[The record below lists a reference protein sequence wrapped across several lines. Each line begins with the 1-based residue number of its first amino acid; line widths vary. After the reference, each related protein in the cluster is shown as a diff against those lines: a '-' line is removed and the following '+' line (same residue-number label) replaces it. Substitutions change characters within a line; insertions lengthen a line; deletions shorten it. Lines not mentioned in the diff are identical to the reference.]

1 MQFIRKFLVSFLGVK
16 TYLRIVSKTYIK
28 LTDMGFLKDKYPE
41 LFFLDQ
47 LIQPNWTCID
57 IGSNL
62 GYYSNRIHKKLKTG
76 MLYAVEPIPLFVEV
90 WEKNINHTALNVELF
105 NVALGEE
112 NKEVIMSIPMK
123 NGVVRHGLTQIDESS
138 DSKIEKVISYSV
150 QMKRSEEVFQ
160 SIEKIDFIK
169 IDVEGYEQ
177 FVLSSMENILSEKL
191 PIIQAELGGDENRKN
206 SYALLKSMGYELYFL
221 KDQSLT
227 KLSEKNFYSLSQDIY
242 FIHPDKKKK
251 IEHLFEV

>member
-1 MQFIRKFLVSFLGVK
+1 M
-16 TYLRIVSKTYIK
+16 
-28 LTDMGFLKDKYPE
+28 TDMGMMKSKYPE
-41 LFFLDQ
+41 LFFLDD
-47 LIQPNWTCID
+47 LIQPDWTSID

-62 GYYSNRIHKKLKTG
+62 GYYSNRIAKKMNTG
-76 MLYAVEPIPLFVEV
+76 KLYAVEPIPLFVDV
-90 WEKNINHTALNVELF
+90 WKTNIDHRSPNITLF
-105 NVALGEE
+105 NLALGSE
-112 NKEVIMSIPMK
+112 NKEVTMSIPTK
-123 NGVVRHGLTQIDESS
+123 NGVIRHGLTKIDEQEQE
-138 DSKIEKVISYSV
+138 DEGIEKAYTYSV

-160 SIEKIDFIK
+160 SIDKIDFIK

>member
-138 DSKIEKVISYSV
+138 DSEIEKVISYSV
-150 QMKRSEEVFQ
+150 QMKRSEDVFGFLQ
-160 SIEKIDFIK
+160 EIDFIK

-177 FVLSSMENILSEKL
+177 FVLTSMKTILEDKK
-191 PIIQAELGGDENRKN
+191 PIIQAEIGGKENRKN
-206 SYALLKSMGYELYFL
+206 TYDLLIGMGYEMYYLVNH
-221 KDQSLT
+221 KLT
-227 KLSEKNFYSLSQDIY
+227 VLSESKFSNLSQDIY
-242 FIHPDKKKK
+242 FVHKDRKEEISFL
-251 IEHLFEV
+251 I